1 MIVRSA
7 VLVTDQLSRQNSR
20 LPLMSLVQAIEAPLE
35 KAVEWGIDP
44 GMPVNIDHDSC
55 RRIGWSAPRGVYLA
69 RDMARLIGRQI
80 FAENE
85 EDHQLIDRL
94 TDNFRRLTQA
104 ASIEPYAEALAERV
118 SAVAGEVTG
127 WWHRE
132 AAAVRMPGIAAAHYP
147 DLFTIGTSYVDKDGL
162 VDVSHLRARTR
173 EVEPGVFHDLE
184 RDLLLFAHP
193 FFRRSLSRDNSL
205 NAYVLRSFAAAAD
218 TDGVIARLRLD
229 PDLLGHPASARPVME
244 LEYWH
249 GPKYDD
255 DIASIPSGV
264 ATHKN
269 NDHDR
274 RMSGI
279 DKTQIWWKPPED
291 RPGES
296 HPRSVRTFE
305 VEELVEDPSPGLAG
319 DQYGCRYA
327 HAEYD
332 LTSAHISHFDGAIR
346 AYEPYPYLERLDHL
360 IDRAG
365 KQAIYTKLFRLDGA
379 LSVDLWKQVLTD
391 WFRGNRLIPEYLGA
405 PEEDLAEVRPPI
417 VEEVEMARPPLAAF
431 IGLDPARGPAPDR
444 ILLATDQ
451 SIILEGRHTP
461 IAEIGQGRVGVVTSQ
476 WALPDATLLWARD
489 NDANLARILLPGD
502 LASTAEWRKVAISLA
517 VAIAE
522 DVDTGLLARIALAI
536 SWCREAIRVTLSIEG
551 EADLVAD
558 LLSDAAD
565 IVVPEDSPTSWAEA
579 LNAAL
584 VKRSPRLDS
593 AVDWPDQLGQRGR
606 LLIERV
612 GNIEFGIRPGT

>member
-1 MIVRSA
+1 MIERSA
-7 VLVTDQLSRQNSR
+7 IIVTDRVSRQNTR
-20 LPLMSLVQAIEAPLE
+20 LPLASMVQAIEAPLE

-55 RRIGWSAPRGVYLA
+55 RRIGWSAPRGIYLA
-69 RDMARLIGRQI
+69 PDMARLIGSQL
-80 FAENE
+80 FAETE
-85 EDHQLIDRL
+85 EDHRLIDRL

-104 ASIEPYAEALAERV
+104 ASIEPYTGDLAERV
-118 SAVAGEVTG
+118 STVANGITG

-132 AAAVRMPGIAAAHYP
+132 AAAVRMPGVAAALYP
-147 DLFTIGTSYVDKDGL
+147 DLFAVGTDHVDKDGL
-162 VDVSHLRARTR
+162 VDVAYLRARAR
-173 EVEPGVFHDLE
+173 EVEPGVFHE
-184 RDLLLFAHP
+184 PTRDVLLFAHP
-193 FFRRSLSRDNSL
+193 YFRRSLSRDNSL
-205 NAYVLRSFAAAAD
+205 NAYVLRSFSVAAD
-218 TDGVIARLRLD
+218 TAGVSARLRLD
-229 PDLLGHPASARPVME
+229 PDLLGHSASAQPVME

-249 GPKYDD
+249 GPQYDD
-255 DIASIPSGV
+255 DIARIPPGV

-269 NDHDR
+269 SDHDR
-274 RMSGI
+274 LMSGV
-279 DKTQIWWKPPED
+279 DRTHIWWKPPEE
-291 RPGES
+291 RPGAS
-296 HPRSVRTFE
+296 GPRSVRTFE
-305 VEELVEDPSPGLAG
+305 IEELVEDPSPGLAG
-319 DQYGCRYA
+319 DLYGCRYA

-332 LTSAHISHFDGAIR
+332 LAVAMISHFDGAIR
-346 AYEPYPYLERLDHL
+346 AYEPDPYLERLDNL

-379 LSVDLWKQVLTD
+379 LPVDLWKQVLTD

-417 VEEVEMARPPLAAF
+417 VEEVEMARPPLAVF
-431 IGLDPARGPAPDR
+431 IGLDPAQGPAPDR

-451 SIILEGRHTP
+451 SIILEGRHTS
-461 IAEIGQGRVGVVTSQ
+461 IAEIGQGRVGVVASQ
-476 WALPDATLLWARD
+476 WALPDATLLWAR
-489 NDANLARILLPGD
+489 NTDANLARILLPGD

-517 VAIAE
+517 AAIAE
-522 DVDTGLLARIALAI
+522 DVDSGLLARIALAI

-584 VKRSPRLDS
+584 MKRSPRLNS
-593 AVDWPDQLGQRGR
+593 AVEWPDQLGQRGR
-606 LLIERV
+606 LLIERA
-612 GNIEFGIRPGT
+612 GNIEFGIRPGN